1 MVVCCTPMPKD
12 YPFMSVPRKTRPWSR
27 QWMALALALSC
38 WAALHAQTASV
49 RGVVTDEV
57 TGVPLPFVSVVVQ
70 GTATGV
76 STDLEGAFELQG
88 LTPGLVNLAFSSI
101 GYKPTTR
108 LEIEITPARPAFI
121 NVDMAPLSVAIEA
134 AEVEAVTAKGEEEA
148 PVSLRRIGTNEIKR
162 NPGSGRDI
170 SKAIRSLPG
179 VAAIPSFRNDVVIRG
194 GAPNENRFY
203 IDGVEIPNINHF
215 ATQGASGGPVGMINV
230 DLVEEVEFY
239 SGAFPATR
247 GNALSSVMEF
257 GFKTA
262 RTDEWTS
269 NAVVGT
275 SDLGL
280 TFEGPTG
287 ENSSLILSARR
298 SYLQFLFEVLGLP
311 FLPIYNDFQF
321 KWVYQPSPNERLTI
335 LGIGAYD
342 DFQLNLSAAE
352 DTAAEDYLDRVA
364 ILDAL
369 QVNKQWNYTVGATY
383 DRFTEDGRWTW
394 VASRNML
401 SNRAYKHLENDEA
414 LPLTLDYLSQEMENK
429 LRMERR
435 RYGAEGLKVT
445 WGAQYEFARFSN
457 RTFSERYFFLQDTLI
472 TVDFESAFD
481 LHKYG
486 AFLQASKPMADGRVT
501 LSGGLRVDGNEVNAD
516 MSNPLKQLS
525 PRVAMRWSFAP
536 RLSLN
541 ANVGRYFQLPSY
553 LILGFEEGGN
563 RVNRAGARYQRCD
576 QVVLGLRY
584 DWSERNTTLGLEGF
598 VKEYDGSPISLASG
612 IALANLGAD
621 FGVVGN
627 EAVRFDGKGRARG
640 VEFLAQRKLYKG
652 IYGLLAYTYVRSEYS
667 FLDDYRP
674 SAWDSRHIVSLTG
687 GAKLKRDW
695 EIGIR
700 WLYSGGLP
708 YTPYDLDVSLDR
720 IYWDSNSVPQLD
732 YDQLNSMRNA
742 AFSQLD
748 LRIDKKWFFDRWSL
762 DVFMDVQNVFSQI
775 PDAPPALDVVRDPNT
790 GVPVP
795 DAMDPSRYQARYI
808 PLNSGTVVPA
818 IGLIVEL

>member
-1 MVVCCTPMPKD
+1 MPRID
-12 YPFMSVPRKTRPWSR
+12 ARRLIS
-27 QWMALALALSC
+27 ALSFLFLALS
-38 WAALHAQTASV
+38 AIGQAASV
-49 RGVVTDEV
+49 KGVVTNEV
-57 TGVPLPFVSVVVQ
+57 TGEFLPFVSVVVQ
-70 GTATGV
+70 GAATGT
-76 STDLEGAFELQG
+76 STDFEGVFELSG
-88 LTPGLVNLAFSSI
+88 LPPGVVNLSFSSV
-101 GYKPTTR
+101 GYKTANR
-108 LEIEITPARPAFI
+108 LEIELTPARPAFLT
-121 NVDMAPLSVAIEA
+121 VALEPLSVAVEA
-134 AEVEAVTAKGEEEA
+134 AEVVAVTAKGEEEA

-162 NPGSGRDI
+162 NPGGGRDI

-179 VAAIPSFRNDVVIRG
+179 VAAIPSFRNDIVIRG

-203 IDGVEIPNINHF
+203 IDGIEIPNINHF
-215 ATQGASGGPVGMINV
+215 QTQGASGGPVGMINV

-321 KWVYQPSPNERLTI
+321 KWVHQNSPNERLTV

-342 DFQLNLSAAE
+342 DFQLNLAAAE
-352 DTAAEDYLDRVA
+352 DTSAEDYLDQVA

-369 QVNKQWNYTVGATY
+369 QVNRQWNYALGVKY
-383 DRFTEDGRWTW
+383 DRFTENGRWTW

-401 SNRAYKHLENDEA
+401 SNRAYKHENNDES

-429 LRMERR
+429 LRLERR
-435 RYGAEGLKVT
+435 TYGEDGFKMT
-445 WGAQYEFARFSN
+445 WGAQYEFARFNN
-457 RTFSERYFFLQDTLI
+457 RTVSQRYLFLQDTLI
-472 TVDFESAFD
+472 TVDFNSAFD

-486 AFLQASKPMADGRVT
+486 AFLQASKPFAEGRVT
-501 LSGGLRVDGNEVNAD
+501 LSGGLRLDGNEVNAQ
-516 MSNPLKQLS
+516 MANPLRQLS
-525 PRVAMRWSFAP
+525 PRVALRWSVAP
-536 RLSLN
+536 KLSVN

-553 LILGFEEGGN
+553 LILGYAEGGQ
-563 RVNRAGARYQRCD
+563 RVNQPDARYLRCD
-576 QVVLGLRY
+576 QAVLGIRY
-584 DWSERNTTLGLEGF
+584 DWTDKNTTLGLEGF
-598 VKEYDGSPISLASG
+598 AKGYDGAPVSLTSG

-627 EAVRFDGKGRARG
+627 EAVRFDGVGRAYG
-640 VEFLAQRKLYKG
+640 MEFLAQRRLYKG
-652 IYGLLAYTYVRSEYS
+652 VYGLLAYTYVRSEYE
-667 FLDDYRP
+667 FNGEFTP

-695 EIGIR
+695 EIGVR

-708 YTPYDLDVSLDR
+708 FTPYDLDVSLDQA
-720 IYWDSNSVPQLD
+720 YWDANNVAQLD
-732 YDQLNSMRNA
+732 YAQLNSGRND

-748 LRIDKKWFFDRWSL
+748 LRIDKKWFFETWSL
-762 DVFMDVQNVFSQI
+762 DVFMDLQNLFGQVADS
-775 PDAPPALDVVRDPNT
+775 PDALDVVRDQTT
-790 GVPVP
+790 GVPLVDP
-795 DAMDPSRYQARYI
+795 MNPSRYQARYI
-808 PLNSGTVVPA
+808 PLGTGSAIPA
-818 IGLIVEL
+818 VGLIVEL

>member
-1 MVVCCTPMPKD
+1 MTIPCCPVPAD
-12 YPFMSVPRKTRPWSR
+12 RPFLLRRSHV
-27 QWMALALALSC
+27 LALWLTLWCGAVT
-38 WAALHAQTASV
+38 AFGQTATV

-57 TGVPLPFVSVVVQ
+57 TGAPLPFVSVVLQ
-70 GTATGV
+70 GAPTGT
-76 STDLEGAFELQG
+76 STDFDGAFELGG
-88 LTPGLVNLAFSSI
+88 LQPGVVNLGFSCI
-101 GYKPTTR
+101 GYKATKR
-108 LEIEITPARPAFI
+108 LEIELTPARPAFI
-121 NVDMAPLSVAIEA
+121 NVTMEPLAIEIQA
-134 AEVEAVTAKGEEEA
+134 AEVTAQTARGEEEA

-162 NPGSGRDI
+162 NPGGGRDI

-179 VAAIPSFRNDVVIRG
+179 VAAIPSFRNDIVIRG

-203 IDGVEIPNINHF
+203 IDGIEIPNINHF

-230 DLVEEVEFY
+230 DLVEQVEFF

-287 ENSSLILSARR
+287 PNSSLILSARR

-321 KWVYQPSPNERLTI
+321 KWVHQANPNERWTV

-342 DFQLNLSAAE
+342 DFQLNLSVAD
-352 DTAAEDYLDRVA
+352 DTTADDYLDQVA

-369 QVNKQWNYTVGATY
+369 QVNKQWNYTMGVKY

-401 SNRAYKHLENDEA
+401 SNRAYKHVANDTE
-414 LPLTLDYLSQEMENK
+414 LPLTLDYLSREMENK
-429 LRMERR
+429 LRLERR
-435 RYGAEGLKVT
+435 KYGEDGLKVT
-445 WGAQYEFARFSN
+445 WGAQYEYARFTN
-457 RTFSERYFFLQDTLI
+457 RTFSSRYSFLQDSVVTI
-472 TVDFESAFD
+472 DFDTGLD

-501 LSGGLRVDGNEVNAD
+501 LSGGLRIDGNEVNAE
-516 MSNPLKQLS
+516 MANPLAQLS
-525 PRVAMRWSFAP
+525 PRLAMRWNFAP
-536 RLSLN
+536 RWSLN
-541 ANVGRYFQLPSY
+541 ANAGRYYQLPSY
-553 LILGFEEGGN
+553 LILGFEEQGQK
-563 RVNRAGARYQRCD
+563 VNGKQARYTRCD
-576 QVVLGLRY
+576 QAVLGLRF
-584 DWSERNTTLGLEGF
+584 DWAERNTTLGLEGF
-598 VKEYDGSPISLASG
+598 AKGYENAPVSLNTG

-627 EAVRFDGKGRARG
+627 EAVRFDGAGRAYG
-640 VEFLAQRKLYKG
+640 MEFLAQRRLYKG
-652 IYGLLAYTYVRSEYS
+652 VYGLMAYTWVRSEYI
-667 FLDDYRP
+667 FEDVYTP

-695 EIGIR
+695 EIGVR

-708 YTPYDLDVSLDR
+708 YTPYDVDVSMDR
-720 IYWDSNSVPQLD
+720 DYWDTQNVPLLD
-732 YDQLNSMRNA
+732 YTNLNGARNA
-742 AFSQLD
+742 SFSQLD
-748 LRIDKKWFFDRWSL
+748 MRIDKKWFFDNWSL
-762 DVFMDVQNVFSQI
+762 DVFLDIQNLFSQV
-775 PDAPPALDVVRDPNT
+775 PDSPPSLDVVRDAST
-790 GVPVP
+790 GIPVP
-795 DAMDPSRYQARYI
+795 DPLQPGRYMPRYI
-808 PLNSGTVVPA
+808 DANAGSVIPA
-818 IGLIVEL
+818 FGLIVEL

>member
-1 MVVCCTPMPKD
+1 MPRID
-12 YPFMSVPRKTRPWSR
+12 ARRLIS
-27 QWMALALALSC
+27 ALSFLFL
-38 WAALHAQTASV
+38 AVSAMGQTASV
-49 RGVVTDEV
+49 KGVVTDEV
-57 TGVPLPFVSVVVQ
+57 TGEFLPFVSVVVQ
-70 GTATGV
+70 GAATGT
-76 STDLEGAFELQG
+76 STDFEGAFELTG
-88 LTPGLVNLAFSSI
+88 LPPGVVNLSFSSV
-101 GYKPTTR
+101 GYKTANR
-108 LEIEITPARPAFI
+108 LEIELTPARPAFLT
-121 NVDMAPLSVAIEA
+121 VALEPLTVAVEA
-134 AEVEAVTAKGEEEA
+134 AEVVAVTAKGEEEA

-162 NPGSGRDI
+162 NPGGGRDI

-179 VAAIPSFRNDVVIRG
+179 VAAIPSFRNDIVIRG

-203 IDGVEIPNINHF
+203 IDGIEIPNINHF
-215 ATQGASGGPVGMINV
+215 QTQGASGGPVGMINV

-321 KWVYQPSPNERLTI
+321 KWVHQASPNERLTV

-342 DFQLNLSAAE
+342 DFQLNLAAAE
-352 DTAAEDYLDRVA
+352 DTSAEDYLDQVA

-369 QVNKQWNYTVGATY
+369 QVNRQWNYALGVKY
-383 DRFTEDGRWTW
+383 DRFTENGRWTW

-401 SNRAYKHLENDEA
+401 SNRAYKHEDNDES

-429 LRMERR
+429 LRLERR
-435 RYGAEGLKVT
+435 TYGEDGFKMT
-445 WGAQYEFARFSN
+445 WGAQYEFARFNN
-457 RTFSERYFFLQDTLI
+457 RTVSQRYLFLQDTLV
-472 TVDFESAFD
+472 TVDFNSAFD

-486 AFLQASKPMADGRVT
+486 AFLQASKPFAEGRVT
-501 LSGGLRVDGNEVNAD
+501 LSGGLRLDGNEVNAE
-516 MSNPLKQLS
+516 MANPLRQLS
-525 PRVAMRWSFAP
+525 PRVALRWSVAP
-536 RLSLN
+536 KVSVN
-541 ANVGRYFQLPSY
+541 ANIGRYFQLPSY
-553 LILGFEEGGN
+553 LILGYAEGGR
-563 RVNRAGARYQRCD
+563 RVNQPDARYLRCD
-576 QVVLGLRY
+576 QAVLGIRY
-584 DWSERNTTLGLEGF
+584 DWTEKNTTLGLEGF
-598 VKEYDGSPISLASG
+598 AKGYDGAPVSLASG

-627 EAVRFDGKGRARG
+627 EAVRFDGVGRAYG
-640 VEFLAQRKLYKG
+640 MEFLAQRRLYKG
-652 IYGLLAYTYVRSEYS
+652 VYGLLAYTYVRSEYE
-667 FLDDYRP
+667 FNGEFTP

-687 GAKLKRDW
+687 GAKLKHDW
-695 EIGIR
+695 EIGVR

-708 YTPYDLDVSLDR
+708 FTPYDLDISLDQA
-720 IYWDSNSVPQLD
+720 YWDANNVAQLD
-732 YDQLNSMRNA
+732 YAQLNSGRND

-748 LRIDKKWFFDRWSL
+748 LRIDKKWFFETWSL
-762 DVFMDVQNVFSQI
+762 DVFMDVQNLFGQVADS
-775 PDAPPALDVVRDPNT
+775 PDALDVVRDPST
-790 GVPVP
+790 GVPL
-795 DAMDPSRYQARYI
+795 ADPVNPTRYQARYI
-808 PLNSGTVVPA
+808 PLGSGSAIPA
-818 IGLIVEL
+818 VGLIVEL

>member
-1 MVVCCTPMPKD
+1 MG
-12 YPFMSVPRKTRPWSR
+12 
-27 QWMALALALSC
+27 QA
-38 WAALHAQTASV
+38 ASV
-49 RGVVTDEV
+49 KGVVTNEV
-57 TGVPLPFVSVVVQ
+57 TGEFLPFVSVVVQ
-70 GTATGV
+70 GAATGT
-76 STDLEGAFELQG
+76 STDFEGVFELSG
-88 LTPGLVNLAFSSI
+88 LPPGVVNLSFSSV
-101 GYKPTTR
+101 GYKTANR
-108 LEIEITPARPAFI
+108 LEIELTPARPAFLT
-121 NVDMAPLSVAIEA
+121 VALEPLTVAVEA
-134 AEVEAVTAKGEEEA
+134 AEVVAVTAKGEEEA

-162 NPGSGRDI
+162 NPGGGRDI

-179 VAAIPSFRNDVVIRG
+179 VAAIPSFRNDIVIRG

-203 IDGVEIPNINHF
+203 IDGIEIPNINHF
-215 ATQGASGGPVGMINV
+215 QTQGASGGPVGMINV

-321 KWVYQPSPNERLTI
+321 KWVHQNSPNERLTV

-342 DFQLNLSAAE
+342 DFQLNLAAAE
-352 DTAAEDYLDRVA
+352 DTSAEDYLDQVA

-369 QVNKQWNYTVGATY
+369 QVNRQWNYALGVKY
-383 DRFTEDGRWTW
+383 DRFTENGRWTW

-401 SNRAYKHLENDEA
+401 SNRAYKHENNDES

-429 LRMERR
+429 LRLERR
-435 RYGAEGLKVT
+435 TYGEDGFKMT
-445 WGAQYEFARFSN
+445 WGAQYEFARFNN
-457 RTFSERYFFLQDTLI
+457 RTVSQRYLFLQDTLI
-472 TVDFESAFD
+472 TVDFNSAFD

-486 AFLQASKPMADGRVT
+486 AFLQASKPFAEGRVT
-501 LSGGLRVDGNEVNAD
+501 LSGGLRLDGNEVNAQ
-516 MSNPLKQLS
+516 MANPLRQLS
-525 PRVAMRWSFAP
+525 PRVALRWRVAP
-536 RLSLN
+536 KVSVN

-553 LILGFEEGGN
+553 LILGYAEGGQL
-563 RVNRAGARYQRCD
+563 VNQPDARYLRCD
-576 QVVLGLRY
+576 QAVLGIRY
-584 DWSERNTTLGLEGF
+584 DWTEKNTTLGLEGF
-598 VKEYDGSPISLASG
+598 AKGYDGAPVSLTSG

-627 EAVRFDGKGRARG
+627 EAVRFDGVGRAYG
-640 VEFLAQRKLYKG
+640 MEFLAQRRLYKG
-652 IYGLLAYTYVRSEYS
+652 VYGLLAYTYVRSEYE
-667 FLDDYRP
+667 FNGEFTP

-695 EIGIR
+695 EIGVR

-708 YTPYDLDVSLDR
+708 FTPYDLDVSLDQA
-720 IYWDSNSVPQLD
+720 YWDANNVAQLD
-732 YDQLNSMRNA
+732 YAQLNSGRND

-748 LRIDKKWFFDRWSL
+748 LRIDKKWFFETWSL
-762 DVFMDVQNVFSQI
+762 DVFMDVQNLFGQVADS
-775 PDAPPALDVVRDPNT
+775 PDALDVVRDQTT
-790 GVPVP
+790 GVPLVDP
-795 DAMDPSRYQARYI
+795 MNPSRYQARYI
-808 PLNSGTVVPA
+808 PLGTGSAIPA
-818 IGLIVEL
+818 VGLIVEL

>member
-1 MVVCCTPMPKD
+1 MQAVPVFRHFSTLCLGV
-12 YPFMSVPRKTRPWSR
+12 FFGVGSV
-27 QWMALALALSC
+27 LSQD
-38 WAALHAQTASV
+38 AAV
-49 RGVVTDEV
+49 RGVVVDEV
-57 TGVPLPFVSVVVQ
+57 TGAPMPFVSVVIQ
-70 GTATGV
+70 GGTNGV
-76 STDLEGAFELQG
+76 STDLEGAFELLG
-88 LTPGLVNLAFSSI
+88 VKPGLVNLSFSSI
-101 GYKPTTR
+101 GYQSATR
-108 LEIEITPARPAFI
+108 LEVEVTPSRAAFLT
-121 NVDMAPLSVAIEA
+121 VEMSPLAVAIEA
-134 AEVEAVTAKGEEEA
+134 AEVEATVGKGEEEA

-162 NPGSGRDI
+162 NPGGGRDI

-179 VAAIPSFRNDVVIRG
+179 VAAIPSFRNDIVIRG

-203 IDGVEIPNINHF
+203 IDGIEIPNINHF

-287 ENSSLILSARR
+287 PNSSLILSARR

-321 KWVYQPSPNERLTI
+321 KWVHQSSPNERWTV

-342 DFQLNLSAAE
+342 DFQLNLSVAD
-352 DTAAEDYLDRVA
+352 DTTAEDYLNRVA

-369 QVNKQWNYTVGATY
+369 QVNQQWNYAMGVKY
-383 DRFTEDGRWTW
+383 DRFTDNGRWTW

-401 SNRAYKHLENDEA
+401 SNRAYKHEDNDVN

-429 LRMERR
+429 VRLERR
-435 RYGAEGLKVT
+435 IYGDGGAKLT
-445 WGAQYEFARFSN
+445 WGAQYEFAKFNNSTLTQRFI
-457 RTFSERYFFLQDTLI
+457 FSQDTLVTI
-472 TVDFESAFD
+472 DFESAFD
-481 LHKYG
+481 MHEYG
-486 AFLQASKPMADGRVT
+486 AFVQGSKSMADGRVV
-501 LSGGLRVDGNEVNAD
+501 LSGGVRVDGNEVND
-516 MSNPLKQLS
+516 NMSNPLRQLS
-525 PRVAMRWSFAP
+525 PRLAVRWNVLP
-536 RLSLN
+536 GLSLN
-541 ANVGRYFQLPSY
+541 ANVGRYYQLPSM
-553 LILGFEEGGN
+553 LILGYAESGV
-563 RVNRAGARYQRCD
+563 RVNAPDAGYVMCD
-576 QVVLGLRY
+576 QLVAGLRY
-584 DWSERNTTLGLEGF
+584 DIGERNTTLGVEGF
-598 VKEYDGSPISLASG
+598 MKGYDGTPVSKATG

-627 EAVRFDGKGRARG
+627 EAVRFDGQGRSYG
-640 VEFLAQRKLYKG
+640 MEVLAQRRLYKG
-652 IYGLLAYTYVRSEYS
+652 VYGLLAYTWVRSEYE
-667 FLDDYRP
+667 FEGTYAP

-695 EIGIR
+695 EIGAR

-708 YTPYDLDVSLDR
+708 FTPYDIDVSMDQA
-720 IYWDSNSVPQLD
+720 YWNSQGTPQLD
-732 YDQLNSMRNA
+732 YAALNSGRNA
-742 AFSQLD
+742 SFSQLD
-748 LRIDKKWFFDRWSL
+748 LRIDKKWFFENWSL
-762 DVFMDVQNVFSQI
+762 DVFMDIQNLFGQV
-775 PDAPPALDVVRDPNT
+775 PDAPPALDVVRDAAT
-790 GVPVP
+790 GVPVADP
-795 DAMDPSRYQARYI
+795 LNPSRYQPRYI
-808 PLNSGTVVPA
+808 QASAGSAIPA

>member
-1 MVVCCTPMPKD
+1 MQAVPVFRHFSTLCLGV
-12 YPFMSVPRKTRPWSR
+12 FFGVGSV
-27 QWMALALALSC
+27 LSQD
-38 WAALHAQTASV
+38 AAV
-49 RGVVTDEV
+49 RGVVVDEV
-57 TGVPLPFVSVVVQ
+57 TGAPMPFVSVVIQ
-70 GTATGV
+70 GGTNGV
-76 STDLEGAFELQG
+76 STDLEGAFELLG
-88 LTPGLVNLAFSSI
+88 VKPGLVNLSFSSI
-101 GYKPTTR
+101 GYQSATR
-108 LEIEITPARPAFI
+108 LEVEVTPSRAAFLT
-121 NVDMAPLSVAIEA
+121 VEMSPLAVAIEA
-134 AEVEAVTAKGEEEA
+134 AEVEATVGKGEEEA

-162 NPGSGRDI
+162 NPGGGRDI

-179 VAAIPSFRNDVVIRG
+179 VAAIPSFRNDIVIRG

-203 IDGVEIPNINHF
+203 IDGIEIPNINHF

-287 ENSSLILSARR
+287 PNSSLILSARR

-321 KWVYQPSPNERLTI
+321 KWVHQSSPNERWTV

-342 DFQLNLSAAE
+342 DFQLNLSVAD
-352 DTAAEDYLDRVA
+352 DTTAEDYLNRVA

-369 QVNKQWNYTVGATY
+369 QVNQQWNYAMGVKY
-383 DRFTEDGRWTW
+383 DRFTDNGRWTW

-401 SNRAYKHLENDEA
+401 SNRAYKHEDNDVN

-429 LRMERR
+429 VRLERR
-435 RYGAEGLKVT
+435 IYGDGGAKLT
-445 WGAQYEFARFSN
+445 WGAQYEFAKFNNSTLTQRFI
-457 RTFSERYFFLQDTLI
+457 FSQDTLVTI
-472 TVDFESAFD
+472 DFESAFD
-481 LHKYG
+481 MHEYG
-486 AFLQASKPMADGRVT
+486 AFVQGSKSMADGRVV
-501 LSGGLRVDGNEVNAD
+501 LSGGVRVDGNEVND
-516 MSNPLKQLS
+516 NMSNPLRQLS
-525 PRVAMRWSFAP
+525 PRLAVRWNVLP
-536 RLSLN
+536 GLSLN
-541 ANVGRYFQLPSY
+541 ANVGRYYQLPSM
-553 LILGFEEGGN
+553 LILGYAESGL
-563 RVNRAGARYQRCD
+563 RVNAPDAGYVMCD
-576 QVVLGLRY
+576 QLVAGLRY
-584 DWSERNTTLGLEGF
+584 DIGERNTTLGVEGF
-598 VKEYDGSPISLASG
+598 MKGYDGTPVSKATG

-627 EAVRFDGKGRARG
+627 EAVRFDGQGRSYG
-640 VEFLAQRKLYKG
+640 MEVLAQRRLYKG
-652 IYGLLAYTYVRSEYS
+652 VYGLLAYTWVRSEYE
-667 FLDDYRP
+667 FEGTYAP

-695 EIGIR
+695 EIGAR

-708 YTPYDLDVSLDR
+708 FTPYDIDVSMDQA
-720 IYWDSNSVPQLD
+720 YWNSQGTPQLD
-732 YDQLNSMRNA
+732 YAALNSGRNTS
-742 AFSQLD
+742 FSQLD
-748 LRIDKKWFFDRWSL
+748 LRIDKKWFFENWSL
-762 DVFMDVQNVFSQI
+762 DVFMDIQNLFGQV
-775 PDAPPALDVVRDPNT
+775 PDAPPALDVVRDAAT
-790 GVPVP
+790 GVPVADP
-795 DAMDPSRYQARYI
+795 LNPSRYQPRYI
-808 PLNSGTVVPA
+808 QASAGSAIPA

>member
-1 MVVCCTPMPKD
+1 MPRID
-12 YPFMSVPRKTRPWSR
+12 ARRLIS
-27 QWMALALALSC
+27 ALSFLFLALS
-38 WAALHAQTASV
+38 AIGQAASV
-49 RGVVTDEV
+49 KGVVTNEV
-57 TGVPLPFVSVVVQ
+57 TGEFLPFVSIVVQ
-70 GTATGV
+70 GAATGT
-76 STDLEGAFELQG
+76 STDFEGVFELSG
-88 LTPGLVNLAFSSI
+88 LPPGVVNLSFSSV
-101 GYKPTTR
+101 GYKTANR
-108 LEIEITPARPAFI
+108 LEIELTPARPAFLT
-121 NVDMAPLSVAIEA
+121 VALEPLTVAVEA
-134 AEVEAVTAKGEEEA
+134 AEVVAVTAKGEEEA

-162 NPGSGRDI
+162 NPGGGRDI

-179 VAAIPSFRNDVVIRG
+179 VAAIPSFRNDIVIRG

-203 IDGVEIPNINHF
+203 IDGIEIPNINHF
-215 ATQGASGGPVGMINV
+215 QTQGASGGPVGMINV

-321 KWVYQPSPNERLTI
+321 KWVHQNSPNERLTV

-342 DFQLNLSAAE
+342 DFQLNLAAAE
-352 DTAAEDYLDRVA
+352 DTSAEDYLDQVA

-369 QVNKQWNYTVGATY
+369 QVNRQWNYALGVKY
-383 DRFTEDGRWTW
+383 DRFTENGRWTW

-401 SNRAYKHLENDEA
+401 SNRAYKHENNDES

-429 LRMERR
+429 LRLERR
-435 RYGAEGLKVT
+435 TYGEDGFKMT
-445 WGAQYEFARFSN
+445 WGAQYEFARFNN
-457 RTFSERYFFLQDTLI
+457 RTVSQRYLFLQDTLI
-472 TVDFESAFD
+472 TVDFNSAFD

-486 AFLQASKPMADGRVT
+486 AFLQASKPFAEGRVT
-501 LSGGLRVDGNEVNAD
+501 LSGGLRLDGNEVNAQ
-516 MSNPLKQLS
+516 MANPLRQLS
-525 PRVAMRWSFAP
+525 PRVALRWSVAP
-536 RLSLN
+536 KLSVN

-553 LILGFEEGGN
+553 LILGYAEGGQ
-563 RVNRAGARYQRCD
+563 RVNQPDARYLRCD
-576 QVVLGLRY
+576 QAVLGIRY
-584 DWSERNTTLGLEGF
+584 DWTEKNTTLGLEGF
-598 VKEYDGSPISLASG
+598 AKGYDGAPVSLTSG

-627 EAVRFDGKGRARG
+627 EAVRFDGVGRAYG
-640 VEFLAQRKLYKG
+640 MEFLAQRRLYKG
-652 IYGLLAYTYVRSEYS
+652 VYGLLAYTYVRSEYE
-667 FLDDYRP
+667 FNGEFTP

-695 EIGIR
+695 EIGVR

-708 YTPYDLDVSLDR
+708 FTPYDLDVSLDQA
-720 IYWDSNSVPQLD
+720 YWDANNVAQLD
-732 YDQLNSMRNA
+732 YAQLNSGRND

-748 LRIDKKWFFDRWSL
+748 LRIDKKWFFETWSL
-762 DVFMDVQNVFSQI
+762 DVFMDLQNLFGQVADS
-775 PDAPPALDVVRDPNT
+775 PDALDVVRDQTT
-790 GVPVP
+790 GVPLVDP
-795 DAMDPSRYQARYI
+795 MNPSRYQARYI
-808 PLNSGTVVPA
+808 PLGTGSAIPA
-818 IGLIVEL
+818 VGLIVEL

>member
-1 MVVCCTPMPKD
+1 MG
-12 YPFMSVPRKTRPWSR
+12 
-27 QWMALALALSC
+27 QA
-38 WAALHAQTASV
+38 ASV
-49 RGVVTDEV
+49 KGVVTDEV
-57 TGVPLPFVSVVVQ
+57 TGEFLPFVSVVVQ
-70 GTATGV
+70 GATTGT
-76 STDLEGAFELQG
+76 STDFEGVFELSG
-88 LTPGLVNLAFSSI
+88 LPPGVVNLSFSSV
-101 GYKPTTR
+101 GYKTANR
-108 LEIEITPARPAFI
+108 LEIELTPARPAFLT
-121 NVDMAPLSVAIEA
+121 VALEPLTVAVEA
-134 AEVEAVTAKGEEEA
+134 AEVVAVTAKGEEEA

-162 NPGSGRDI
+162 NPGGGRDI

-179 VAAIPSFRNDVVIRG
+179 VAAIPSFRNDIVIRG

-203 IDGVEIPNINHF
+203 IDGIEIPNINHF
-215 ATQGASGGPVGMINV
+215 QTQGASGGPVGMINV
-230 DLVEEVEFY
+230 DLVEEVGFY

-321 KWVYQPSPNERLTI
+321 KWVHQNSPNERLTV

-342 DFQLNLSAAE
+342 DFQLNLAAAE
-352 DTAAEDYLDRVA
+352 DTSAEDYLDQVA

-369 QVNKQWNYTVGATY
+369 QVNRQWNYALGVKY
-383 DRFTEDGRWTW
+383 DRFTENGRWTW

-401 SNRAYKHLENDEA
+401 SNRAYKHENNDES

-429 LRMERR
+429 LRLERR
-435 RYGAEGLKVT
+435 TYGEDGFKMT
-445 WGAQYEFARFSN
+445 WGAQYEFARFNN
-457 RTFSERYFFLQDTLI
+457 RTVSQRYLFLQDTLI
-472 TVDFESAFD
+472 TVDFNSAFD

-486 AFLQASKPMADGRVT
+486 AFLQASKPFAEGRVR
-501 LSGGLRVDGNEVNAD
+501 LSGGLRLDGNEVNAQ
-516 MSNPLKQLS
+516 MANPLRQLS
-525 PRVAMRWSFAP
+525 PRVALRWSVAP
-536 RLSLN
+536 KVSVN

-553 LILGFEEGGN
+553 LILGYAEGGQ
-563 RVNRAGARYQRCD
+563 RVNQPYARHLRCD
-576 QVVLGLRY
+576 QAVLGIRY
-584 DWSERNTTLGLEGF
+584 DWTEKNTTLGLEGF
-598 VKEYDGSPISLASG
+598 AKGYDGAPVSLTSG

-627 EAVRFDGKGRARG
+627 EAVRFDGVGRAYG
-640 VEFLAQRKLYKG
+640 MEFLAQRRLYKG
-652 IYGLLAYTYVRSEYS
+652 VYGLLAYTYVRSEYE
-667 FLDDYRP
+667 FNGEFTP

-695 EIGIR
+695 EIGVR

-708 YTPYDLDVSLDR
+708 FTPYDLDVSLDQA
-720 IYWDSNSVPQLD
+720 YWDANNVAQLD
-732 YDQLNSMRNA
+732 YAQLNSGRND

-748 LRIDKKWFFDRWSL
+748 LRIDKKWFFETWSL
-762 DVFMDVQNVFSQI
+762 DVFMDVQNLFGQVADS
-775 PDAPPALDVVRDPNT
+775 PDALDVVRDQTT
-790 GVPVP
+790 GVPLVDP
-795 DAMDPSRYQARYI
+795 MNPSRYQARYI
-808 PLNSGTVVPA
+808 PLGTGSAIPA
-818 IGLIVEL
+818 VGLIVEL

>member
-1 MVVCCTPMPKD
+1 MPRID
-12 YPFMSVPRKTRPWSR
+12 ARRLIS
-27 QWMALALALSC
+27 ALSFLFLALS
-38 WAALHAQTASV
+38 AIGQAASV
-49 RGVVTDEV
+49 KGVVTNEV
-57 TGVPLPFVSVVVQ
+57 TGEFLPFVSVVVQ
-70 GTATGV
+70 GAATGT
-76 STDLEGAFELQG
+76 STDFEGVFELSG
-88 LTPGLVNLAFSSI
+88 LPPGVVNLSFSSV
-101 GYKPTTR
+101 GYKTANR
-108 LEIEITPARPAFI
+108 LEIELTPARPAFLT
-121 NVDMAPLSVAIEA
+121 VALEPLTVAVEA
-134 AEVEAVTAKGEEEA
+134 AEVVAVTAKGEEEA

-162 NPGSGRDI
+162 NPGGGRDI

-179 VAAIPSFRNDVVIRG
+179 VAAIPSFRNDIVIRG

-203 IDGVEIPNINHF
+203 IDGIEIPNINHF
-215 ATQGASGGPVGMINV
+215 QTQGASGGPVGMINV

-321 KWVYQPSPNERLTI
+321 KWVHQNSPNERLTV

-342 DFQLNLSAAE
+342 DFQLNLAAAE
-352 DTAAEDYLDRVA
+352 DTSAEDYLDQVA

-369 QVNKQWNYTVGATY
+369 QVNRQWNYALGVKY
-383 DRFTEDGRWTW
+383 DRFTENGRWTW

-401 SNRAYKHLENDEA
+401 SNRAYKHENNDES

-429 LRMERR
+429 LRLERR
-435 RYGAEGLKVT
+435 TYGEDGFKMT
-445 WGAQYEFARFSN
+445 WGAQYEFARFNN
-457 RTFSERYFFLQDTLI
+457 RTVSQRYLFLQDTLI
-472 TVDFESAFD
+472 TVDFNSAFD

-486 AFLQASKPMADGRVT
+486 AFLQASKPFAEGRVT
-501 LSGGLRVDGNEVNAD
+501 LSGGLRLDGNEVNAQ
-516 MSNPLKQLS
+516 MANPLRQLS
-525 PRVAMRWSFAP
+525 PRVALRWSVAP
-536 RLSLN
+536 KLSVN

-553 LILGFEEGGN
+553 LILGYAEGGQ
-563 RVNRAGARYQRCD
+563 RVNQPDARYLRCD
-576 QVVLGLRY
+576 QAVLGIRY
-584 DWSERNTTLGLEGF
+584 DWTDKNTTLGLEGF
-598 VKEYDGSPISLASG
+598 AKGYDGAPVSLTSG

-627 EAVRFDGKGRARG
+627 EAVRFDGVGRAYG
-640 VEFLAQRKLYKG
+640 MEFLAQRRLYKG
-652 IYGLLAYTYVRSEYS
+652 VYGLLAYTYVRSEYE
-667 FLDDYRP
+667 FNGEFTP

-695 EIGIR
+695 EIGVR

-708 YTPYDLDVSLDR
+708 FTPYDLDVSLDQA
-720 IYWDSNSVPQLD
+720 YWDANNVAQLD
-732 YDQLNSMRNA
+732 YAQLNSGRND

-748 LRIDKKWFFDRWSL
+748 LRIDKKWFFETWSL
-762 DVFMDVQNVFSQI
+762 DVFMDLQNLFGQVADS
-775 PDAPPALDVVRDPNT
+775 PDALDVVRDQTT
-790 GVPVP
+790 GVPLVDP
-795 DAMDPSRYQARYI
+795 MNPSRYQARYI
-808 PLNSGTVVPA
+808 PLGTGSAIPA
-818 IGLIVEL
+818 VGLIVEL

>member
-1 MVVCCTPMPKD
+1 MNLNIGWG
-12 YPFMSVPRKTRPWSR
+12 RATRV
-27 QWMALALALSC
+27 LLLALSC
-38 WAALHAQTASV
+38 AAFSTAVQAQKAAV

-57 TGVPLPFVSVVVQ
+57 TGEPLPFVSVVLQ
-70 GTATGV
+70 GETEGT
-76 STDLEGAFELQG
+76 STDFEGAFELG
-88 LTPGLVNLAFSSI
+88 DLVPGVVNLSFSSI
-101 GYKPTTR
+101 GYKTATR
-108 LEIEITPARPAFI
+108 LEVELTPSRAAFLT
-121 NVDMAPLSVAIEA
+121 VTLEPLTIAVEA
-134 AEVEAVTAKGEEEA
+134 AEVVAFTARGEEEA

-162 NPGSGRDI
+162 NPGGGRDI

-203 IDGVEIPNINHF
+203 IDGIEIPNINHF

-230 DLVEEVEFY
+230 DLVEQVEFY

-287 ENSSLILSARR
+287 PNSSLILSARR
-298 SYLQFLFEVLGLP
+298 SYLQFLFELIGLP
-311 FLPIYNDFQF
+311 FLPVYNDFQF
-321 KWVYQPSPNERLTI
+321 KWVHQSSPDERLTV

-352 DTAAEDYLDRVA
+352 DTAAEDYLDQVA

-369 QVNKQWNYTVGATY
+369 QVNRQWNYALGVKY
-383 DRFTEDGRWTW
+383 DKFTENGRWSW
-394 VASRNML
+394 IASRNML
-401 SNRAYKHLENDEA
+401 SNRAFKHVDNDDA
-414 LPLTLDYLSQEMENK
+414 LPLTLDYRSQEMENK
-429 LRMERR
+429 FRVERR
-435 RYGAEGLKVT
+435 QYGKGGAKLT
-445 WGAQYEFARFSN
+445 WGAQYEFAKFNN
-457 RTFSERYFFLQDTLI
+457 RTFSQRYFFLQDTLVE
-472 TVDFESAFD
+472 VDFESAFD
-481 LHKYG
+481 VHKYG
-486 AFLQASKPMADGRVT
+486 AFLQASKPFADGRVT
-501 LSGGLRVDGNEVNAD
+501 LSGGVRMDGNEVNEE
-516 MSNPLKQLS
+516 MSNPLSQLS
-525 PRVAMRWSFAP
+525 PRLAMRWSFSP
-536 RLSLN
+536 RWSFN
-541 ANVGRYFQLPSY
+541 ANLGRYYQLPSY
-553 LILGFEEGGN
+553 LVLGYVEDGI
-563 RVNRAGARYQRCD
+563 RVNREAARYTLCD
-576 QVVLGLRY
+576 QAVAGLKF
-584 DWSERNTTLGLEGF
+584 DWNERNTTFGMEGF
-598 VKEYDGSPISLASG
+598 VKRYRGTPVSRSSG

-627 EAVRFDGKGRARG
+627 EAVQFDGEGRSYG
-640 VEFLAQRKLYKG
+640 LEFLAQRRLYKG
-652 IYGLLAYTYVRSEYS
+652 VYGLLAYTMVRSEYEYQGE
-667 FLDDYRP
+667 FAP

-695 EIGIR
+695 EIGVR

-708 YTPYDLDVSLDR
+708 FTPYDEDVSMDR
-720 IYWDSNSVPQLD
+720 EYWDSQGVPQLD
-732 YDQLNSMRNA
+732 YASLNALRNN

-748 LRIDKKWFFDRWSL
+748 MRIDKKWFFENWSL
-762 DVFMDVQNVFSQI
+762 DVFMDIQNLFSQV
-775 PDAPPALDVVRDPNT
+775 PDSPPALDVVRDPLS

-795 DAMDPSRYQARYI
+795 NPNDPSRYQPRYI
-808 PLNSGTVVPA
+808 NADAGTVVPA

>member
-1 MVVCCTPMPKD
+1 MCFKMQAVPVFRHFSTLCLGV
-12 YPFMSVPRKTRPWSR
+12 FFGVGSV
-27 QWMALALALSC
+27 LSQD
-38 WAALHAQTASV
+38 AAV
-49 RGVVTDEV
+49 RGVVVDEV
-57 TGVPLPFVSVVVQ
+57 TGAPMPFVSVVIQ
-70 GTATGV
+70 GGTNGV
-76 STDLEGAFELQG
+76 STDLEGAFELLG
-88 LTPGLVNLAFSSI
+88 VKPGLVNLSFSSI
-101 GYKPTTR
+101 GYQSATR
-108 LEIEITPARPAFI
+108 LEVEVTPSRAAFLT
-121 NVDMAPLSVAIEA
+121 VEMSPLAVAIEA
-134 AEVEAVTAKGEEEA
+134 AEVEATVGKGEEEA

-162 NPGSGRDI
+162 NPGGGRDI

-179 VAAIPSFRNDVVIRG
+179 VAAIPSFRNDIVIRG

-203 IDGVEIPNINHF
+203 IDGIEIPNINHF

-287 ENSSLILSARR
+287 PNSSLILSARR

-321 KWVYQPSPNERLTI
+321 KWVHQSSPNERWTV

-342 DFQLNLSAAE
+342 DFQLNLSVAD
-352 DTAAEDYLDRVA
+352 DTTAEDYLNRVA

-369 QVNKQWNYTVGATY
+369 QVNQQWNYAMGVKY
-383 DRFTEDGRWTW
+383 DRFTDNGRWTW

-401 SNRAYKHLENDEA
+401 SNRAYKHEDNDVN

-429 LRMERR
+429 VRLERR
-435 RYGAEGLKVT
+435 IYGDGGAKLT
-445 WGAQYEFARFSN
+445 WGAQYEFAKFNNSTLTQRFI
-457 RTFSERYFFLQDTLI
+457 FSQDTLVTI
-472 TVDFESAFD
+472 DFESAFD
-481 LHKYG
+481 MHEYG
-486 AFLQASKPMADGRVT
+486 AFVQGSKSMADGRVV
-501 LSGGLRVDGNEVNAD
+501 LSGGVRVDGNEVND
-516 MSNPLKQLS
+516 NMSNPLRQLS
-525 PRVAMRWSFAP
+525 PRLAVRWNVLP
-536 RLSLN
+536 GLSLN
-541 ANVGRYFQLPSY
+541 ANVGRYYQLPSM
-553 LILGFEEGGN
+553 LILGYAESGV
-563 RVNRAGARYQRCD
+563 RVNAPDAGYVMCD
-576 QVVLGLRY
+576 QLVAGLRY
-584 DWSERNTTLGLEGF
+584 DIGERNTTLGVEGF
-598 VKEYDGSPISLASG
+598 MKGYDGTPVSKATG

-627 EAVRFDGKGRARG
+627 EAVRFDGQGRSYG
-640 VEFLAQRKLYKG
+640 MEVLAQRRLYKG
-652 IYGLLAYTYVRSEYS
+652 VYGLLAYTWVRSEYE
-667 FLDDYRP
+667 FEGTYAP

-695 EIGIR
+695 EIGAR

-708 YTPYDLDVSLDR
+708 FTPYDIDVSMDQA
-720 IYWDSNSVPQLD
+720 YWNSQGTPQLD
-732 YDQLNSMRNA
+732 YAALNSGRNA
-742 AFSQLD
+742 SFSQLD
-748 LRIDKKWFFDRWSL
+748 LRIDKKWFFENWSL
-762 DVFMDVQNVFSQI
+762 DVFMDIQNLFGQV
-775 PDAPPALDVVRDPNT
+775 PDAPPALDVVRDAAT
-790 GVPVP
+790 GVPVADP
-795 DAMDPSRYQARYI
+795 LNPSRYQPRYI
-808 PLNSGTVVPA
+808 QASAGSAIPA

>member
-1 MVVCCTPMPKD
+1 MSRIFSFKHAMVHAVPVWKEVFALMVMVVVG
-12 YPFMSVPRKTRPWSR
+12 S
-27 QWMALALALSC
+27 
-38 WAALHAQTASV
+38 AATFSQDAAV
-49 RGVVTDEV
+49 RGVVIDEV
-57 TGVPLPFVSVVVQ
+57 TGAPMPFVSVVIQ
-70 GTATGV
+70 GGTMGV
-76 STDLEGAFELQG
+76 STDLDGNFELG
-88 LTPGLVNLAFSSI
+88 GIRPGLVNLAFSSI
-101 GYKPTTR
+101 GYQPATR
-108 LEIEITPARPAFI
+108 LEVEVTPSRPAFLT
-121 NVDMAPLSVAIEA
+121 VEMSPLAVAIEA
-134 AEVEAVTAKGEEEA
+134 AEVEATVGKGEEEA

-162 NPGSGRDI
+162 NPGGGRDI

-203 IDGVEIPNINHF
+203 IDGIEIPNINHF

-287 ENSSLILSARR
+287 PNSSLILSARR

-311 FLPIYNDFQF
+311 FLPIYNDFLF
-321 KWVYQPSPNERLTI
+321 KWVHQSNPNERWTV

-342 DFQLNLSAAE
+342 DFQLNLTVAD
-352 DTAAEDYLDRVA
+352 DTTAEDYLDRVA

-369 QVNKQWNYTVGATY
+369 QVNKQWNYAMGVKY
-383 DRFTEDGRWTW
+383 DRFTENGRWTW

-401 SNRAYKHLENDEA
+401 SNRAYKHEDNDVN

-429 LRMERR
+429 LRLERR
-435 RYGAEGLKVT
+435 IYGDGGAKLT
-445 WGAQYEFARFSN
+445 WGAQYEFAKFNNSTYVQRYDVQQGSLL
-457 RTFSERYFFLQDTLI
+457 TF
-472 TVDFESAFD
+472 DFESAFD
-481 LHKYG
+481 MHEYG
-486 AFLQASKPMADGRVT
+486 AFVQASQSMADGRVV
-501 LSGGLRVDGNEVNAD
+501 LSGGVRIDGNEVNEQMA
-516 MSNPLKQLS
+516 NPFRQLS
-525 PRVAMRWSFAP
+525 PRMALRWNVRPGLSF
-536 RLSLN
+536 N
-541 ANVGRYFQLPSY
+541 ANVGRYYQLPSM
-553 LILGFEEGGN
+553 LILGYAESGVRIN
-563 RVNRAGARYQRCD
+563 ALDADYTRCD
-576 QVVLGLRY
+576 QFVAGLRY
-584 DWSERNTTLGLEGF
+584 DIGERNTTIGVEGF
-598 VKEYDGSPISLASG
+598 LKGYDGTPVSRTSG

-627 EAVRFDGKGRARG
+627 ESVRFDGQGRSYG
-640 VEFLAQRKLYKG
+640 MEVLAQRRLYKG
-652 IYGLLAYTYVRSEYS
+652 IYGLMAYTWVRSEYE
-667 FLDDYRP
+667 FDGTYAP

-695 EIGIR
+695 EIGAR

-708 YTPYDLDVSLDR
+708 YTPYDIDVSMDQT
-720 IYWDSNSVPQLD
+720 YWDSQGIPQLD
-732 YDQLNSMRNA
+732 YALLNSGRNA

-748 LRIDKKWFFDRWSL
+748 LRIDKKWFFENWSL
-762 DVFMDVQNVFSQI
+762 DVFMDIQNLFGQV
-775 PDAPPALDVVRDPNT
+775 PDAPPALDVVRDQTT
-790 GVPVP
+790 GTPVADP
-795 DAMDPSRYQARYI
+795 LDPSRYQPRYI
-808 PLNSGTVVPA
+808 QANAGSAIPA

>member
-1 MVVCCTPMPKD
+1 MG
-12 YPFMSVPRKTRPWSR
+12 
-27 QWMALALALSC
+27 QA
-38 WAALHAQTASV
+38 ASV
-49 RGVVTDEV
+49 KGVVTNEV
-57 TGVPLPFVSVVVQ
+57 TGEFLPFVSVVVQ
-70 GTATGV
+70 GAATGT
-76 STDLEGAFELQG
+76 STDFEGVFELSG
-88 LTPGLVNLAFSSI
+88 LPPGVVNLSFSSV
-101 GYKPTTR
+101 GYKTANR
-108 LEIEITPARPAFI
+108 LEIELTPARPAFLT
-121 NVDMAPLSVAIEA
+121 VALEPLTVAVEA
-134 AEVEAVTAKGEEEA
+134 AEVVAVTAKGEEEA

-162 NPGSGRDI
+162 NPGGGRDI

-179 VAAIPSFRNDVVIRG
+179 VAAIPSFRNDIVIRG

-203 IDGVEIPNINHF
+203 IDGIEIPNINHF
-215 ATQGASGGPVGMINV
+215 QTQGASGGPVGMINV

-239 SGAFPATR
+239 SGAVPATR

-321 KWVYQPSPNERLTI
+321 KWVHQNSPNERLTV

-342 DFQLNLSAAE
+342 DFQLNLAAAE
-352 DTAAEDYLDRVA
+352 DTSAEDYLDQVA

-369 QVNKQWNYTVGATY
+369 QVNRQWNYALGVKY
-383 DRFTEDGRWTW
+383 DRFTENGRWTW

-401 SNRAYKHLENDEA
+401 SNRAYKHENNDES
-414 LPLTLDYLSQEMENK
+414 LSLTLDYLSQEMENK
-429 LRMERR
+429 LRLERR
-435 RYGAEGLKVT
+435 TYGEDGFKMT
-445 WGAQYEFARFSN
+445 WGAQYEFARFNN
-457 RTFSERYFFLQDTLI
+457 RTVSQRYLFLQDTLI
-472 TVDFESAFD
+472 TVDFNSAFD

-486 AFLQASKPMADGRVT
+486 AFLQASKPFAEGRVT
-501 LSGGLRVDGNEVNAD
+501 LSGGLRLDGNEVNAQ
-516 MSNPLKQLS
+516 MANPLRQLS
-525 PRVAMRWSFAP
+525 PRVALRWRVAP
-536 RLSLN
+536 KVSVN

-553 LILGFEEGGN
+553 LILGYAEGGQL
-563 RVNRAGARYQRCD
+563 VNQPDARYLRCD
-576 QVVLGLRY
+576 QAVLGIRY
-584 DWSERNTTLGLEGF
+584 DWTEKNTTLGLEGF
-598 VKEYDGSPISLASG
+598 AKGYDGAPVSLTSG

-627 EAVRFDGKGRARG
+627 EAVRFDGVGRAYG
-640 VEFLAQRKLYKG
+640 MEFLAQRRLYKDV
-652 IYGLLAYTYVRSEYS
+652 YGLLAYTYVRSEYE
-667 FLDDYRP
+667 FNGEFTP

-695 EIGIR
+695 EIGVR

-708 YTPYDLDVSLDR
+708 FTPYDLDVSLDQA
-720 IYWDSNSVPQLD
+720 YWDANNVAQLD
-732 YDQLNSMRNA
+732 YAQLNSGRND

-748 LRIDKKWFFDRWSL
+748 LRIDKKWFFETWSL
-762 DVFMDVQNVFSQI
+762 DVFMDVQNLFGQVADS
-775 PDAPPALDVVRDPNT
+775 PDALDVVRDQTT
-790 GVPVP
+790 GVPLVDP
-795 DAMDPSRYQARYI
+795 MNPSRYQARYI
-808 PLNSGTVVPA
+808 PLGTGSAIPA
-818 IGLIVEL
+818 VGLIVEL

>member
-1 MVVCCTPMPKD
+1 MCLKMQAVPVFRHFSTLCLGV
-12 YPFMSVPRKTRPWSR
+12 FFGVGSV
-27 QWMALALALSC
+27 LSQD
-38 WAALHAQTASV
+38 AAV
-49 RGVVTDEV
+49 RGVVVDEV
-57 TGVPLPFVSVVVQ
+57 TGAPMPFVSVVIQ
-70 GTATGV
+70 GGTNGV
-76 STDLEGAFELQG
+76 STDLEGAFELLG
-88 LTPGLVNLAFSSI
+88 VKPGLVNLSFSSI
-101 GYKPTTR
+101 GYQSATR
-108 LEIEITPARPAFI
+108 LEVEVTPSRAAFLT
-121 NVDMAPLSVAIEA
+121 VEMSPLAVAIEA
-134 AEVEAVTAKGEEEA
+134 AEVEATVGKGEEEA

-162 NPGSGRDI
+162 NPGGGRDI

-179 VAAIPSFRNDVVIRG
+179 VAAIPSFRNDIVIRG

-203 IDGVEIPNINHF
+203 IDGIEIPNINHF

-287 ENSSLILSARR
+287 PNSSLILSARR

-321 KWVYQPSPNERLTI
+321 KWVHQSSPNERWTV

-342 DFQLNLSAAE
+342 DFQLNLSVAD
-352 DTAAEDYLDRVA
+352 DTTAEDYLNRVA

-369 QVNKQWNYTVGATY
+369 QVNQQWNYAMGVKY
-383 DRFTEDGRWTW
+383 DRFTDNGRWTW

-401 SNRAYKHLENDEA
+401 SNRAYKHEDNDVN

-429 LRMERR
+429 VRLERR
-435 RYGAEGLKVT
+435 IYGDGGAKLT
-445 WGAQYEFARFSN
+445 WGAQYEFAKFNNSTLTQRFI
-457 RTFSERYFFLQDTLI
+457 FSQDTLVTI
-472 TVDFESAFD
+472 DFESAFD
-481 LHKYG
+481 MHEYG
-486 AFLQASKPMADGRVT
+486 AFVQGSKSMADGRVV
-501 LSGGLRVDGNEVNAD
+501 LSGGVRVDGNEVND
-516 MSNPLKQLS
+516 NMSNPLRQLS
-525 PRVAMRWSFAP
+525 PRLAVRWNVLP
-536 RLSLN
+536 GLSLN
-541 ANVGRYFQLPSY
+541 ANVGRYYQLPSM
-553 LILGFEEGGN
+553 LILGYAESGV
-563 RVNRAGARYQRCD
+563 RVNAPDAGYVMCD
-576 QVVLGLRY
+576 QLVAGLRY
-584 DWSERNTTLGLEGF
+584 DIGERNTTLGVEGF
-598 VKEYDGSPISLASG
+598 MKGYDGTPVSKATG

-627 EAVRFDGKGRARG
+627 EAVRFDGQGRSYG
-640 VEFLAQRKLYKG
+640 MEVLAQRRLYKG
-652 IYGLLAYTYVRSEYS
+652 VYGLLAYTWVRSEYE
-667 FLDDYRP
+667 FEGTYAP

-695 EIGIR
+695 EIGAR

-708 YTPYDLDVSLDR
+708 FTPYDIDVSMDQA
-720 IYWDSNSVPQLD
+720 YWNSQGTPQLD
-732 YDQLNSMRNA
+732 YAALNSGRNA
-742 AFSQLD
+742 SFSQLD
-748 LRIDKKWFFDRWSL
+748 LRIDKKWFFENWSL
-762 DVFMDVQNVFSQI
+762 DVFMDIQNLFGQV
-775 PDAPPALDVVRDPNT
+775 PDAPPALDVVRDAAT
-790 GVPVP
+790 GVPVADP
-795 DAMDPSRYQARYI
+795 LNPSRYQPRYI
-808 PLNSGTVVPA
+808 QASAGSAIPA